1 MKRVA
6 LLLIG
11 ALVCTSSG
19 CGLFSHFTNTSS
31 EKSDKP
37 PTPMAGAPT
46 KHVTR
51 VAGQFWFF
59 SDIKLQEDH
68 RFFKEVASH
77 REHVYRELRL
87 PPSSKDVLVYL
98 FDTKE
103 NYEQFLAKHH
113 PKLPERRAFFVAQ
126 AMRKGGNEDLMVYT
140 YLNDTIQKDLRH
152 ELTHAMLHSVCQGV
166 PIWLDE
172 GLAEY
177 FELPVNQNGVN
188 PTSGKL
194 RAAGTRF
201 ELERLEK
208 LEEVHD
214 MSPAEYRES
223 WAWVH
228 LMLRRRRRPS
238 GHVEAIC
245 KTCAPIRRR
254 PLRPRWRTRLR
265 RRMSHAKSPHGLERR
280 CRASDGETLITSLAV
295 CFSGYGKTRDA
306 MRETASDSRHC

>member
-1 MKRVA
+1 MKRIAWLLMSAFVA
-6 LLLIG
+6 
-11 ALVCTSSG
+11 TSAG
-19 CGLFSHFTNTSS
+19 CNLFPHLTNPAA
-31 EKSDKP
+31 EKTDKP
-37 PTPMAGAPT
+37 PTPMVGAPS

-51 VAGQFWFF
+51 VAQFWFF
-59 SDIKLQEDH
+59 SDVKLQEDH

-77 REHVYRELRL
+77 REQVYRELRL
-87 PPSSKDVLVYL
+87 PPSNKEVLVYL

-103 NYEQFLAKHH
+103 NFEQFLAKHH

-152 ELTHAMLHSVCQGV
+152 ELTHAMLHSVLKGV

-177 FELPVNQNGVN
+177 FELPVEQKGVN
-188 PTSGKL
+188 PKHLENL
-194 RAAGTRF
+194 RQAGARF
-201 ELERLEK
+201 DLDRLEK

-228 LMLRRRRRPS
+228 LMLRSSPQAKQALLSYLQDLRTNP
-238 GHVEAIC
+238 
-245 KTCAPIRRR
+245 APG
-254 PLRPRWRTRLR
+254 PLRPRLANVYLSPDTALQNHLADVERTMPRNLA
-265 RRMSHAKSPHGLERR
+265 AKR
-280 CRASDGETLITSLAV
+280 
-295 CFSGYGKTRDA
+295 
-306 MRETASDSRHC
+306 